1 MLYYN
6 VTNGSFVKRLNRFSA
21 LAEIQ
26 GMIQTVHVKTTGRC
40 QELFLPGVS
49 AFFEKSGNPAR
60 KTAYS
65 LIAVEKNGKTINV
78 DSQIP
83 NAVVEEGIKN
93 GTIILPFL
101 TAPLLSVRRE
111 VTRGHSRFDFL
122 LNTDNAPVWI
132 EVKGVTLEDNGIAM
146 FPDAPTLRGL
156 KHLRELTE
164 IAQSGGSA
172 CMIFLI
178 QMNGIH
184 YFTPNKT
191 AQPEFA
197 QALLEARNC
206 GVHLLAYCCNV
217 TGTAITASYPVE
229 IHL

>member
-40 QELFLPGVS
+40 QELFLPGAS

-65 LIAVEKNGKTINV
+65 LIAVQKNGKTINV

-101 TAPLLSVRRE
+101 TTPLLSSRRE

-122 LNTDNAPVWI
+122 LNADNVPVWI

-178 QMNGIH
+178 QMNGIQ

-197 QALLEARNC
+197 QALLKAHNC

-217 TGTAITASYPVE
+217 TGTAITVSYPVE
-229 IHL
+229 IRL